1 MSAHTPTPWKSTA
14 NSWQYTTIYD
24 ANGDVICRLD
34 LEDWG
39 VTEDNQD
46 RLETVQAEVVSQ
58 IIKAVNRD
66 HHFEALVKA
75 LEKARTRIEYLGAAC
90 QNPKH
95 FEANAETFLPAIDEV
110 LAAAGR
116 GQ

>member
-1 MSAHTPTPWKSTA
+1 MSAHTPTPWFKNSKFEIGPRPRTDDQHDGMLHPVADVFGDNREA
-14 NSWQYTTIYD
+14 NAAFI
-24 ANGDVICRLD
+24 V
-34 LEDWG
+34 
-39 VTEDNQD
+39 
-46 RLETVQAEVVSQ
+46 
-58 IIKAVNRD
+58 KAVNRD